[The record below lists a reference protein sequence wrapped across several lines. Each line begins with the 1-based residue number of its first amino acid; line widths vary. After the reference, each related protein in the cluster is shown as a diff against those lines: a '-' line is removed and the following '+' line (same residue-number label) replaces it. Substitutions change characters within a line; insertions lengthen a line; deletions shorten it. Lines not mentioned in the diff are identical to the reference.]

1 MHPGGTVQP
10 ASPSE
15 LGSQRRQEAGVQ
27 PIDSISQAKLSTSGK
42 SQSGLQ
48 TELQTGQHTT
58 LPQQE
63 VVPQANIES
72 GTLSPPLE
80 RLENS
85 TDLQFKKKDYQRS
98 RTLSFQSVLSSASLK
113 SLKHQYTTPK
123 PALERNASNLL
134 QHGIKNFQSYIQ
146 APVLL
151 LVTSARRDDDIVIG
165 QRLPFDV
172 NSSTG
177 PETATSTHNA
187 PQTQRSNAYDTEDS
201 SQAPD
206 TASSNSDDIY
216 KEETTLQQQKL
227 TLNALKKLSLS
238 LAPIIHTEDEDEGIM
253 SRGGSSLQISSR
265 PLNSRTLATNLTA
278 RVVAQNQHVN
288 LQLHPSNVTHKRTAK
303 GSKPYLPAEVDLSQ
317 FSSLTRQTRVTPSE
331 ENPPVLEKLD
341 AKPIQNVDVESEP
354 VKSTAL
360 DSASNIP
367 VKDVKSPDSIVAP
380 NTFKVAEGTKPAQ
393 SAENTRTSSSNHHNI
408 NPSSHS
414 HNMHDHKDRP
424 DLRIDLSKL
433 PNHAETL
440 SAMHAAH
447 PNSQSSGY
455 PAIGARNPLTDLYV
469 GRGNSDAGKT
479 VPQQAQNRVLPL
491 KKLQQINGFRSPMY
505 IPAVLRKTETAADDD
520 DDKDVS
526 RENFFIPDGAGIS
539 SGGFNA
545 GVGSKLTP
553 SATTPLSAS
562 MSVSSTGLVRSTDLV
577 SGGNMQNGGLG
588 ADSTEEYGLKTQ
600 QFKTSYSQTGPYSLH
615 PTSSNSRSR
624 LNSNGAMN
632 SNPKLNYAQ
641 YHLHIINAPP
651 TRHHWLRDE
660 SVVECGIASCK
671 KKFNFFERRHHCRK
685 CGGIFCKEHT
695 LNFLYINHLAQ
706 FTLGGRGTLSR
717 VCMNCVLEYRQL
729 ASKAASGVHNGQ
741 NGINKGAGAGAHN
754 SNAIGTS
761 AHNNNSINNGNGAQ
775 TAGKDMFN
783 MASPA
788 DESQKDTLVGSVPA
802 NWSWSSF

>member
-1 MHPGGTVQP
+1 MNVGGTVQH

-15 LGSQRRQEAGVQ
+15 PGPERRPTAEDQA
-27 PIDSISQAKLSTSGK
+27 IDNTDKEKPSTSDNLPTDIH
-42 SQSGLQ
+42 SEFRTSAR
-48 TELQTGQHTT
+48 

-63 VVPQANIES
+63 VVPQANPES
-72 GTLSPPLE
+72 GALSPPLD
-80 RLENS
+80 RLESS
-85 TDLQFKKKDYQRS
+85 TDLQFKKKDYHRS

-177 PETATSTHNA
+177 PDTVASTNAA
-187 PQTQRSNAYDTEDS
+187 PQAQRNASDAEDS
-201 SQAPD
+201 SQAHDD

-238 LAPIIHTEDEDEGIM
+238 LAPIIHTEDEDDGVLY
-253 SRGGSSLQISSR
+253 RGGSSLQISSR

-278 RVVAQNQHVN
+278 RVVAQNQ
-288 LQLHPSNVTHKRTAK
+288 QASQPTQKKTAK

-331 ENPPVLEKLD
+331 ETAPVLETTPE
-341 AKPIQNVDVESEP
+341 KPLRDMEVESEGLSSDAP
-354 VKSTAL
+354 NSVGYDT
-360 DSASNIP
+360 SAA
-367 VKDVKSPDSIVAP
+367 VKSPDQNVNS
-380 NTFKVAEGTKPAQ
+380 NTGPADDQ
-393 SAENTRTSSSNHHNI
+393 LHKDNISSSAR
-408 NPSSHS
+408 SQSDDSYRQDSHDS
-414 HNMHDHKDRP
+414 RDKP
-424 DLRIDLSKL
+424 DLKIDLSKL
-433 PNHAETL
+433 PNHAEGFNTL
-440 SAMHAAH
+440 HAAH
-447 PNSQSSGY
+447 PSSQSGY
-455 PAIGARNPLTDLYV
+455 AAIGARNPLADLYV
-469 GRGNSDAGKT
+469 GRTSETGKT
-479 VPQQAQNRVLPL
+479 VPQQARNRVLPM

-520 DDKDVS
+520 DKDVS
-526 RENFFIPDGAGIS
+526 RENFFSAESASAGGLGAGM
-539 SGGFNA
+539 GA
-545 GVGSKLTP
+545 KLTS

-562 MSVSSTGLVRSTDLV
+562 MSASSMGLVRSADLV
-577 SGGNMQNGGLG
+577 SGGNQNG
-588 ADSTEEYGLKTQ
+588 AASPEEYGHGAQHLKN
-600 QFKTSYSQTGPYSLH
+600 SYTQTGPYSLH
-615 PTSSNSRSR
+615 PEASNSRSR
-624 LNSNGAMN
+624 LNSNGAMAA
-632 SNPKLNYAQ
+632 NPKQNYAQ

-660 SVVECGIASCK
+660 SVAECGITSCK

-717 VCMNCVLEYRQL
+717 VCMNCAAEYRRF
-729 ASKAASGVHNGQ
+729 ASKAANGAQ
-741 NGINKGAGAGAHN
+741 VGAPNGAHN
-754 SNAIGTS
+754 GAPNGHSVPI
-761 AHNNNSINNGNGAQ
+761 HNINHGNGALPKDAYAM
-775 TAGKDMFN
+775 AG
-783 MASPA
+783 PA